1 MSSAGNGP
9 DERFGRERR
18 LLLRREFDAVFN
30 DPHLRLRRGP
40 LWGAVRPND
49 LGAARLG
56 LIVGKKVL
64 RRAVDR
70 NRAKRMIRESFRR
83 QRRLPAVDIVV
94 RLMATRVSLVHAERL
109 FAAVSEILAKRAEC
123 ADV

>member
-1 MSSAGNGP
+1 MANAGNGA
-9 DERFGRERR
+9 DERFGRKQR

-30 DPHLRLRRGP
+30 DPRLRLRRGP

-49 LGAARLG
+49 SGVARLG

-94 RLMATRVSLVHAERL
+94 RLTAARVSQVHADRM
-109 FAAVSEILAKRAEC
+109 FAAVSEILAERAERTH
-123 ADV
+123 V

>member
-1 MSSAGNGP
+1 MTSGGTSA

-18 LLLRREFDAVFN
+18 LLLGRDFDAVFK
-30 DPHLRLRRGP
+30 DPQLRLRRGP

-49 LGAARLG
+49 SGAARLG
-56 LIVGKKVL
+56 LMVGKKVL

-83 QRRLPAVDIVV
+83 QRRLPAVDVVV
-94 RLMATRVSLVHAERL
+94 RVLGARVSLAHVDRL
-109 FAAVSEILAKRAEC
+109 FAAMTEILAKRTEHR
-123 ADV
+123 DV